1 MIFSNLPSFYHPLC
15 AIRSRAKWSN
25 AVHLRIWGQWSW
37 VRASLEVPG
46 SGQTLRV
53 RQQTKA
59 NLAFLKVRPG
69 VKLRESD
76 SKQRLTRLCIRLWS
90 NPNLKQ
96 FSQPLSTQNI
106 MTIGIRAKW
115 SNAVHLPILGQ
126 WSWVRTSLEAPVLYQ
141 VTTILIISRG
151 APASNFSCHQ
161 VGFQSRCLNV
171 DIEVFA

>member
-25 AVHLRIWGQWSW
+25 AVHLRIRGQWSW

-59 NLAFLKVRPG
+59 NLASLKVRPG

-76 SKQRLTRLCIRLWS
+76 SKQRLTRLCIRL
-90 NPNLKQ
+90 
-96 FSQPLSTQNI
+96 
-106 MTIGIRAKW
+106 
-115 SNAVHLPILGQ
+115 
-126 WSWVRTSLEAPVLYQ
+126 
-141 VTTILIISRG
+141 
-151 APASNFSCHQ
+151 
-161 VGFQSRCLNV
+161 
-171 DIEVFA
+171 